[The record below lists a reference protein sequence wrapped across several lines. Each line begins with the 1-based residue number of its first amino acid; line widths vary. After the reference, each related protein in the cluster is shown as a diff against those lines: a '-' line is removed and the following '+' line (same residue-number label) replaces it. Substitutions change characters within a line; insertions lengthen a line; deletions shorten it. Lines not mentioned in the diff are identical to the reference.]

1 MVKTYGHKSHETKGS
16 YGEWKGSWEKS
27 EWDREK
33 INKSIF
39 V

>member
-1 MVKTYGHKSHETKGS
+1 MVASHMKQKGS